1 MEKGPERAINIDRQY
16 LQIDRENLESQL
28 EKISDVL
35 FQISKNDRF
44 DNFSHMAKLA
54 DISSKE
60 NIRPEDSVQLLD
72 NWDYDSLSYIK
83 NERSGNC
90 VDFAI
95 LCQKMLEDVG
105 VPSTIIGRFPEVK
118 DYTKK
123 QADFLKFKHLSIM
136 YTNENN
142 GLNLF
147 ILEPSWKFSKPIP
160 IKTGVH
166 SVYKDWESEISQ
178 INGTQFIQKA
188 YNAQKDKR
196 RERLYDIK
204 PVDRNFCNQLTK
216 NFIRIPRELKI
227 LNTRDEE
234 VIQFLKFNP
243 VKKLFTTNID
253 GVDKEFSPNF
263 IGAEQ
268 KIILEEIL
276 EKPDLLEYITKVF
289 DFTESLPD
297 DFWIKD

>member
-1 MEKGPERAINIDRQY
+1 MEKGPERSINIDRQY
-16 LQIDRENLESQL
+16 LQIDIENLESQL
-28 EKISDVL
+28 EKISNVL
-35 FQISKNDRF
+35 LQISKNDRF

-60 NIRPEDSVQLLD
+60 NIKPEDSLQLLD
-72 NWDYDSLSYIK
+72 NWDYDSLEYIQK
-83 NERSGNC
+83 ERSGNC
-90 VDFAI
+90 VDFAV

-105 VPSTIIGRFPEVK
+105 VPTTIIGRFPEGT

-123 QADFLKFKHLSIM
+123 QADFLRFKHLSVM

-147 ILEPSWKFSKPIP
+147 ILEPSWKFSKPVP
-160 IKTGVH
+160 VKTGVH

-196 RERLYDIK
+196 RERIYEIK

-216 NFIRIPRELKI
+216 NFIRVPRELKI
-227 LNTRDEE
+227 LNKRDEE
-234 VIQFLKFNP
+234 VIQFLKFNSI
-243 VKKLFTTNID
+243 KKVFITNID
-253 GVDKEFSPNF
+253 GVDKEFLPNS
-263 IGAEQ
+263 IDAKQ
-268 KIILEEIL
+268 KKILEEVL
-276 EKPDLLEYITKVF
+276 EKPNLLEYITKVF
-289 DFTESLPD
+289 DFIKSLPD